1 MSNPNKGAHVL
12 MSASDVLVMLSKYP
26 IKVRP
31 RPKDNKIQVSYG
43 DKFYG
48 LKVRDGLVNRGR
60 VIAMLRE
67 LGFDRRPGR

>member
-1 MSNPNKGAHVL
+1 VSHPLKGSHQN
-12 MSASDVLVMLSKYP
+12 MSAADVLVMLSKYP

-31 RPKDNKIQVSYG
+31 RPRDNKIQISYG

-48 LKVRDGLVNRGR
+48 LKVRDGLVSRGR

-67 LGFDRRPGR
+67 LGFDRRPK